1 MIPVITVHERTLPL
15 AYEKALLGLYE
26 KGMEVA
32 TDYDQPGDALSKDCT
47 LLMVVDEPLAE
58 PMIHRCFP
66 GGLEDLEEYRQEVL
80 DGIKDEFVRN
90 TDDPD
95 DHRWLYTYHQ
105 RIQDQLGMILD
116 ELARNP
122 FTRRAQFT
130 TWDREDDI
138 HSEDPPCLQRG
149 WYRCTKDDQ
158 GILYLN
164 GHISMRSNDA
174 FKANFMNMFAFVML
188 QKRLAEELGERLGCE
203 VRVGQYT
210 HFADSFHVYG
220 KDLKDFESLFIRS
233 VEKRTFENRTYT
245 LEFCEPFFEEAQP
258 KIKEKLVKLR
268 QGRSR

>member
-1 MIPVITVHERTLPL
+1 MIPVITIHEKTLAM

-26 KGMEVA
+26 NGMEVE
-32 TDYDQPGDALSKDCT
+32 TDYDQPGDPLSKDCT
-47 LLMVVDEPLAE
+47 LLMVVDSPLAE

-66 GGLEDLEEYRQEVL
+66 GGPEDLEEYRQEVL
-80 DGIKDEFVRN
+80 DGIKNEFVR
-90 TDDPD
+90 DQSDPT

-105 RIQDQLGMILD
+105 RIKDQLPLIIE

-122 FTRRAQFT
+122 FSRRAQFT
-130 TWDREDDI
+130 TWDQENDI
-138 HSEDPPCLQRG
+138 SSEDPPCLQRG
-149 WYRCTKDDQ
+149 WYRCTQDEQ
-158 GILYLN
+158 GILHLH

-188 QKRLAEELGERLGCE
+188 QKRLADELSLKLGRE

-220 KDLKDFESLFIRS
+220 KDIKDFVNLFIRS

-245 LEFCEPFFEEAQP
+245 LEFCQPFFEEAKP
-258 KIKEKLVKLR
+258 KIKEKIEQLR
-268 QGRSR
+268 QNSKK